1 MPGKDLAYL
10 ALQALEREESM
21 YEHINFLFFFQLC
34 IIYMYL
40 GILIYHYD

>member
-21 YEHINFLFFFQLC
+21 YEHINCLFFFLT
-34 IIYMYL
+34 MYYL
-40 GILIYHYD
+40 HVCGYFDLSL

>member
-21 YEHINFLFFFQLC
+21 YKCINYLIFLT
-34 IIYMYL
+34 MYYL
-40 GILIYHYD
+40 HVSGYFDLSL